1 MCGTTRRAMRRSNVD
16 SSDELD
22 FVASAYCSLCISK
35 TPAPLIRESTG
46 TDARLKPRVRRATV
60 FQKTALSGDC
70 RHVVVQEKNFSW
82 LGARSSLPAFGRA
95 YRTASGSERV
105 CAADEEFVPKPA
117 PARYRSRSC
126 PACPRPP

>member
-1 MCGTTRRAMRRSNVD
+1 MKTISEEAHSQRRSRAARLPKRTRPAHQAGVISVRWCVPSHAGMCGTTRRAMRRSKVD

-70 RHVVVQEKNFSW
+70 RHVVVQEKNFS
-82 LGARSSLPAFGRA
+82 
-95 YRTASGSERV
+95 
-105 CAADEEFVPKPA
+105 
-117 PARYRSRSC
+117 
-126 PACPRPP
+126 